1 MKPPM
6 RPVGSHPQSRFARA
20 AGLSLALG
28 ALLGSCQA
36 RDRWPVIATQRWPA
50 PMAAASDPLA
60 PGVDGLHAPGIEEVL
75 VLRHADPVQVQ
86 PAGQPAAF
94 PLTFYDKRRR
104 VNSGTWIYSAPGGR
118 AEILWP
124 AGSSLTLFGRCTG
137 IVGSPARGEPQF
149 VFREIDVAS
158 LHPRA
163 GERYQLLGGAVL
175 EAPEGP
181 FRLERRDNGALR
193 IHSQAKVPAEI
204 VYREETFVLD
214 PGQVIDLPLL
224 DVTGRPA
231 PTLAGAILL
240 AGAGFEVAVQGEAE
254 ARASGGAVGVVGRGE
269 HELRALG
276 VRVRLEPGERALFSG
291 LGPAPDQGSEPAA
304 TPATS
309 PD

>member
-1 MKPPM
+1 MRSPGRPPI
-6 RPVGSHPQSRFARA
+6 PASARA
-20 AGLSLALG
+20 AGLALALG
-28 ALLGSCQA
+28 LVLGSCQA
-36 RDRWPVIATQRWPA
+36 RDRWPVIATQRWPG
-50 PMAAASDPLA
+50 PMGASQSPLP
-60 PGVDGLHAPGIEEVL
+60 PGVDGLYAPGIEEVL

-86 PAGQPAAF
+86 PAGQPAPF
-94 PLTFYDKRRR
+94 PLAFYDKRRR
-104 VNSGTWIYSAPGGR
+104 VNSGTWIYSAPNGR
-118 AEILWP
+118 AEVLWP
-124 AGSSLTLFGRCTG
+124 AGSSLILFGRCTG

-149 VFREIDVAS
+149 LFQEVEVAS

-181 FRLERRDNGALR
+181 IRLERRENGVLR
-193 IHSQAKVPAEI
+193 IHSQAKLPAEI

-214 PGQVIDLPLL
+214 PGHVLDLPVL

-231 PTLAGAILL
+231 PSLAGATLL

-254 ARASGGAVGVVGRGE
+254 AAAQDGGVSVLGRGE

-291 LGPAPDQGSEPAA
+291 LGPTPDQGARIPPPA
-304 TPATS
+304 ATS